1 MSESRFTYT
10 QGTTNFVEAGEYE
23 FDVVKAIEKESKK
36 GDPMIEL
43 QLKIVADDDD
53 GPNVYDYLVYTRAGS
68 PHIDGF
74 REATGDTIV
83 KGERVTFE
91 AEDCEGR
98 HGRAQLVID
107 EYEGRESNKV
117 KRYLKSAPATKRSSD
132 PF

>member
-1 MSESRFTYT
+1 MSGRYSYI

-23 FDVVKAIEKESKK
+23 FDVTKAIEKESKK

-43 QLKIVADDDD
+43 QLKIVTDDDD
-53 GPNVYDYLVYTRAGS
+53 GPNVYDYLVYNRTGS

-74 REATGDTIV
+74 REATGETIV

-98 HGRAQLVID
+98 HGRALLVID
-107 EYEGRESNKV
+107 EFEGRESNKV
-117 KRYLKSAPATKRSSD
+117 KRYLKASASKRSGD